1 MLTKTHFELF
11 GLPTTF
17 ALDSAQLDQS
27 YRHLQGK
34 IHPDRFAA
42 GSAAE
47 RLQSLQY
54 ATHANEAYQ
63 TLKDPLARARYLLSL
78 HGVDTQEESNTAM
91 PAEFLMRQMEW
102 REAVEEALSAHD
114 IDALET
120 LLRELQRESGTLQQA
135 MGEDIDQRQDY
146 VRAAQTVRKLC
157 FLAKVRDEIAQA
169 ITTLEN

>member
-1 MLTKTHFELF
+1 MFTKTHFDLF
-11 GLPTTF
+11 GLPTAF
-17 ALDSAQLDQS
+17 ALDGAQLDQN

-47 RLQSLQY
+47 RLQSLQW
-54 ATHANEAYQ
+54 ATQANEAYQ
-63 TLKDPLARARYLLSL
+63 TLKDPLARARYLLFL
-78 HGVDTQEESNTAM
+78 HGIDTQEESNTTM

-114 IDALET
+114 VDALET
-120 LLRELQRESGTLQQA
+120 LLRELQHESGTLQQA
-135 MGEDIDQRQDY
+135 MGETIDQHQDY
-146 VRAAQTVRKLC
+146 VQAAQAVRKLC
-157 FLAKVRDEIAQA
+157 FLAKVREEIAQA